1 MAERDPQSS
10 FHIDADTSAIVSR
23 VASKM
28 GVSETEAIR
37 EAILKVEN
45 ELDRGDGLI
54 DTREMLRKFWR
65 EHPLPPPT
73 GFKAD
78 KAFFDELS
86 GDL

>member
-1 MAERDPQSS
+1 MASLYIKDAETAALVARVAERSGMTKT
-10 FHIDADTSAIVSR
+10 ALVR
-23 VASKM
+23 ELVA
-28 GVSETEAIR
+28 AR
-37 EAILKVEN
+37 EA
-45 ELDRGDGLI
+45 ELDRASPGMSS
-54 DTREMLRKFWR
+54 RERLEKFWR